1 VGEERTRTRK
11 HPAPPK
17 TWTSRQTDEAVKV
30 LKDALSGVGITLPTV
45 ERAYGELTMPL
56 VDLGRA
62 RPDVVVELASC
73 LTELVE
79 LRQLAKALLEG
90 PQEEKET
97 VDG

>member
-1 VGEERTRTRK
+1 MSEERTRTRNA
-11 HPAPPK
+11 APPK

-79 LRQLAKALLEG
+79 LRQLVKSLLEAS
-90 PQEEKET
+90 QVEEA
-97 VDG
+97 VAADG